1 MDLPVLLVRGRADPV
16 APQPWL
22 EHAAGLLPD
31 ARVVVVPGAHAV
43 NYSHPGELAE
53 AVVPFLAGGGPDR
66 R

>member
-1 MDLPVLLVRGRADPV
+1 M

-22 EHAAGLLPD
+22 EHAADLLPD

-43 NYSHPGELAE
+43 NHDHPGELAE
-53 AVVPFLAGGGPDR
+53 AVVPFLTGGQDR